1 MLHFAWIPQNRKTI
15 LEGELAERLKELLEE
30 CAEVN
35 GWKIEEL
42 NIHPDHVHIVVH
54 FIPTV
59 SVCEMIER
67 FKKGSSKI
75 LLREYPEL
83 LKEFFLADGFWAEGF
98 FAATAGVFDAEKMK
112 QYLVENQ

>member
-1 MLHFAWIPQNRKTI
+1 MLHFAWVPQDRKTI
-15 LEGELAERLKELLEE
+15 LEGKLAERLKELLEE

-54 FIPTV
+54 FVLTV

-75 LLREYPEL
+75 LLREFPEL
-83 LKEFFLADGFWAEGF
+83 QGFLLADGFWAEGF
-98 FAATAGVFDAEKMK
+98 FAATAGEIDEEKMK